1 MTSAQWVGRIARP
14 AVWFGGAVPAAVLV
28 LRFFNVYGEDLG
40 ANPAEKLEHFT
51 GTVALVTVLV
61 TLTITPLHRLT
72 GINALIK
79 LRRPI
84 GLWAFAYACAHLTC
98 YLVFDQSFDWAEIVK
113 DISKRPYITVGFTAF
128 LILFALALTSTAWSI
143 RKLGKRWQRLHRLI
157 YVAAT
162 LGVFHYLWSVKRDV
176 TVPVG
181 LGMVL
186 VALLALRVS
195 RRPGRAPL
203 RVSQPL
209 QS

>member
-61 TLTITPLHRLT
+61 TLTITPLRRLT